1 MAIDLKHFEQLRAS
15 GDLPSPRGVA
25 LEIMRLAGKDEA
37 SLPQITRIARTDPA
51 FVGRLIKAANG
62 LISSARRPVVSV
74 QEALL
79 VLGLPAVRTMA
90 LGFSLL
96 SDYHQGQCRRFNYGE
111 FWSSS
116 LLIGLSAQ
124 HVSMRTRLAAPDEM
138 FSLGL
143 LCRVGELALATLH
156 PAQYS
161 TVLDEWHRFPPLRLT
176 ELEER
181 AFAMNHR
188 ELGAAMLA
196 DWGIPR
202 VFTEPAFFLERP
214 EQVSFQESSR
224 QYAIFHALYLGKCI
238 AQVCLQDDE
247 EKPRAMQRVM
257 EEGSLIGLEPETL
270 VSLCERVG
278 AEWLEWSRL
287 LQLNQAPVS
296 LPPFS
301 KIAHL
306 DGLAHVSPLI
316 RESAPLLGEVRS
328 ASEEG
333 SDGDKASDKESDK
346 DSDSGSTGPELLAAR
361 RKGREQ
367 ARPIR
372 VLVIG
377 RDQKALPLLSKTL
390 EEAGHHVV
398 HVTKMTQGANAAV
411 DVQPDMMVIDVEPPG
426 HEGLGLVKALRQTRF
441 GRTVYILMLTCRE
454 DEPFMLEAFEAGVD
468 DYVVKPL
475 GPRMLAAR
483 LRAGQRVVRLQ
494 QELERDRE
502 EIRHY
507 AAELAVSN
515 RRLQEAALTDPL
527 TGFPNRRYAIDRI
540 QKEWSTALRTQRPLS
555 CMVIDIDN
563 FKQINDLH
571 GHDVGDTVLKV
582 ASATFRSAVR
592 GQDVIARTGGDE
604 FLVICPETSLE
615 AALLVG
621 ERLRSAVAELRID
634 IGSGLPLLGLSCS
647 TGVAVRDMDMSDP
660 DVLIKRADEGA
671 YAAKRQGRNRVATV
685 QKTGGSNGVVSR

>member
-1 MAIDLKHFEQLRAS
+1 MAIDLKNFEQLRAS

-25 LEIMRLAGKDEA
+25 LEIMRLAGKEE
-37 SLPQITRIARTDPA
+37 SGLPQITRIARTDPA

-62 LISSARRPVVSV
+62 LVAMTRRPVVSV
-74 QEALL
+74 QEALM
-79 VLGLPAVRTMA
+79 VLGLPAVRNMA

-96 SDYHQGQCRRFNYGE
+96 SDYNQGQCRHFDYGE

-124 HVSMRTRLAAPDEM
+124 HVCMRTRLAAPDEM

-143 LCRVGELALATLH
+143 LSRVGELALATLH

-161 TVLDEWHRFPPLRLT
+161 TVLEEWRRFPQFRLT

-202 VFTEPAFFLERP
+202 IFTEPTFFFGRP
-214 EQVSFQESSR
+214 EQAGFTEGSR
-224 QYAIFHALYLGKCI
+224 QYAILRALCLGKCI
-238 AQVCLQDDE
+238 AQVCLLDND

-270 VSLCERVG
+270 VSLCEKVG

-287 LQLNQAPVS
+287 LKLKTEGRTA
-296 LPPFS
+296 LPPF
-301 KIAHL
+301 AQMARL
-306 DGLAHVSPLI
+306 GTGLLTKGVSVEPSLTDLPATDDAI
-316 RESAPLLGEVRS
+316 SA
-328 ASEEG
+328 
-333 SDGDKASDKESDK
+333 
-346 DSDSGSTGPELLAAR
+346 ELLEAPV
-361 RKGREQ
+361 KSREQ

-377 RDQKALPLLSKTL
+377 RDLKALPMLSQTL
-390 EEAGHHVV
+390 EQAGHEVV
-398 HVTKMTQGANAAV
+398 HTTETSQGLNIAI

-426 HEGLGLVKALRQTRF
+426 QEGLALVTALRQTRF
-441 GRTVYILMLTCRE
+441 GRTVYILMLTHRE
-454 DEPFMLEAFEAGVD
+454 DEPFMVEAFEAGVD

-475 GPRMLAAR
+475 GARMLAAR

-540 QKEWSTALRTQRPLS
+540 QKEWSISQRTQRPLS

-582 ASATFRSAVR
+582 ASATFRTAVR
-592 GQDVIARTGGDE
+592 SQDVIARTGGDE

-621 ERLRSAVAELRID
+621 ERLRSAIAELRVD
-634 IGSGLPLLGLSCS
+634 IGSSHPPLSLSCS
-647 TGVAVRDMDMSDP
+647 TGVAVRDTGMGDP
-660 DVLIKRADEGA
+660 DMLIKRADEGA
-671 YAAKRQGRNRVATV
+671 YSAKRQGRNRVATV
-685 QKTGGSNGVVSR
+685 QVP